1 MILGETFSKALL
13 VFAGAGLGGVL
24 RYGVGA
30 FVQSRAKG
38 LFPWG
43 TYVVNLTG
51 CFVMGILMSLFE
63 SGVLLSEGARA
74 FFAAGILGGY
84 TTFSTYGYEAEQL
97 LQGGERKMFL
107 AYGAGSVLAG
117 LAAVWAGRL
126 AAGAVA
132 AF

>member
-1 MILGETFSKALL
+1 MIPGETFSKALL

-30 FVQSRAKG
+30 LVQRRAKG

-43 TYVVNLTG
+43 TFVVNVTG

-63 SGVLLSEGARA
+63 SGGGLSERSRA

-97 LQGGERKMFL
+97 LHDREGKRFL
-107 AYGAGSVLAG
+107 AYAGGSILAG
-117 LAAVWAGRL
+117 LAAVWVGRL
-126 AAGAVA
+126 IAGG
-132 AF
+132 FGP